1 MFLNWSLALA
11 LLLAA
16 ASPASA
22 GEEGDHGH
30 AHAPAA
36 AGDDHGHAHAGDG
49 RSVAVTMW
57 TESLE
62 LFMEYPL
69 LTAGHGGRFIIH
81 LTVLDG
87 FQPVR
92 EGRVTLAFRGPDGQ
106 RREFVADRLL
116 REGIFAPE
124 VSLPVAG
131 VHEFTL
137 EYAGPSAA
145 GSFLIDGFAILGDH
159 DAAPPEEPETD
170 GGISFLKEQQWKV
183 PFATAAVVE
192 RDARHSVRA
201 IARVLPAPASHV
213 QVVAPVDGII
223 QARGAGDLAL
233 PGAEV
238 RRGAVVARLAP
249 ALQGGGWTEAEIAY
263 AQAER
268 ELERA
273 RRLREVD
280 AISAREF
287 EQAENEFRARE
298 AGRRRLAGS
307 GADGVLNLTAAISGR
322 VVDWQVRPGQHVRA
336 GDHLMTI
343 VDPGTVWL
351 EVRVYERDFRDLG
364 TPVGLFVDADGH
376 GGGWSVAEGDL
387 KVLTTGG
394 ALDPATRTVPVL
406 LEVVDAAGRFNLDET
421 VPVELV
427 TGGGAA
433 ALAVPREAVHRD
445 EGVEVVYV
453 QAGGESFERRL
464 VRSGPRHAGW
474 VAILDG
480 LRPGER
486 VVTRGG
492 YHVKL
497 ASTTREIGHGHAH

>member
-1 MFLNWSLALA
+1 MIPNTSLALA

-16 ASPASA
+16 APLAMA
-22 GEEGDHGH
+22 GGEGDH

-36 AGDDHGHAHAGDG
+36 AGDDHGHAHPGEG
-49 RSVAVTMW
+49 RNVVVTMW
-57 TESLE
+57 TDSLE
-62 LFMEYPL
+62 LFMEYPV

-92 EGRVTLAFRGPDGQ
+92 DGRVTLAFRGPDGQ
-106 RREFVADRLL
+106 LREFVADRLL

-131 VHEFTL
+131 AHEFTL
-137 EYAGPSAA
+137 AYAGPSAA
-145 GSFLIDGFAILGDH
+145 GTFLIDGFAVPGAH
-159 DAAPPEEPETD
+159 DTLPPEETD
-170 GGISFLKEQQWKV
+170 DGIAFLKEQQWKV
-183 PFATAAVVE
+183 PFATATAVE
-192 RDARHSVRA
+192 REARQSIRA

-223 QARGAGDLAL
+223 QARGAGDVAL

-238 RRGAVVARLAP
+238 RRGAVVARLSP
-249 ALQGGGWTEAEIAY
+249 TLQGGGWTEAEIAY
-263 AQAER
+263 VQAER

-280 AISAREF
+280 AISVREF
-287 EQAENEFRARE
+287 EQAEDEFRSRQ
-298 AGRRRLAGS
+298 AGRQRLAGS
-307 GADGVLNLTAAISGR
+307 GADGMFSLTAAISGR
-322 VVDWQVRPGQHVRA
+322 IVDWQIRPGQHVRA
-336 GDHLMTI
+336 GAHLMTI

-351 EVRVYERDFRDLG
+351 EVRVYERDFRALG
-364 TPVGLFVDADGH
+364 TPVGLYVDADGH

-387 KVLTTGG
+387 KVLSIGG
-394 ALDPATRTVPVL
+394 ALDPATRTIPVL
-406 LEVVDAAGRFNLDET
+406 LEVADSAGRFNLDET

-427 TGGGAA
+427 TGAGAA
-433 ALAVPREAVHRD
+433 ALAVPREAVQRD

-453 QAGGESFERRL
+453 QVGGESFERRL

-474 VAILDG
+474 VTILDG